1 MNRVIVLDNYFP
13 EFREI
18 GSAKDLARKINDF
31 AEQHKIIN
39 ISAILQNDDL
49 LYAFVLYE
57 EQEEQQ

>member
-1 MNRVIVLDNYFP
+1 MNKVIVLDNYFP

-18 GSAKDLARKINDF
+18 GSAKDLAKKINDF
-31 AEQHKIIN
+31 AKHYKIIN
-39 ISAILQNDDL
+39 ISAVLQKDDL